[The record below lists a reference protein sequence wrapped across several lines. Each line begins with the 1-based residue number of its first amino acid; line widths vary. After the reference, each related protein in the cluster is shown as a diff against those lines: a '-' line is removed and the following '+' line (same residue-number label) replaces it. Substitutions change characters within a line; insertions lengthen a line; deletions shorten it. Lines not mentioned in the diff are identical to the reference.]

1 MIHLACIFA
10 LIAIAVL
17 ILLVIN
23 LNGATA
29 TIFSFIGMPALGL
42 ALALYG
48 IERWRAGAFRFGSTS
63 DHTEV
68 DHV

>member
-1 MIHLACIFA
+1 MIRLACIFA
-10 LIAIAVL
+10 LIAITALVVL
-17 ILLVIN
+17 VTN

-48 IERWRAGAFRFGSTS
+48 IERWRAGAFQLGSTS
-63 DHTEV
+63 DQQRG
-68 DHV
+68 